1 MKALRIFFLT
11 SLFAAA
17 FPGYAH
23 AQYGGGY
30 GYGPG
35 VMHWGYG
42 MMGWFGPIF
51 MLVFWVLIIIAA
63 VYIIKWI
70 AGLSQS
76 ETFKTSEAPL
86 DILKKRYAKGEI
98 TKAEFEE
105 MKKDV
110 S

>member
-1 MKALRIFFLT
+1 LPLLFPDTLT
-11 SLFAAA
+11 PSTAEATA
-17 FPGYAH
+17 TA
-23 AQYGGGY
+23 
-30 GYGPG
+30 PG